1 MYSVMKINQRVSIL
15 LPTVSLLLYALTPF
29 FVFHFFPFSFF
40 ACLCSCFVVL
50 CILIFFQF
58 FFHVSKLLMTDRLD
72 AKQLLLKNY
81 NPFFINS
88 DPFSSRFYPQGNYTF
103 FNFFPFLPVS
113 SSFFLLLPRP
123 SRTIDQIFP
132 FFIVFFSG
140 KGTKWLSC
148 KMKGLIIKY
157 LKKTP
162 KMQVFRGTKTCSCTV
177 KSHGDLH
184 TAMTQWRGQIRL
196 QNGGG

>member
-1 MYSVMKINQRVSIL
+1 MVSIL
-15 LPTVSLLLYALTPF
+15 LPTVSVLLYALTLL

-40 ACLCSCFVVL
+40 ACLFSCFVYL
-50 CILIFFQF
+50 YIFSNF
-58 FFHVSKLLMTDRLD
+58 F
-72 AKQLLLKNY
+72 
-81 NPFFINS
+81 
-88 DPFSSRFYPQGNYTF
+88 SRFEIVNDWPTRCQTALTYKITTHFSLKPILSVLVSIHRVIVIF
-103 FNFFPFLPVS
+103 LNFFPFLSVS

-123 SRTIDQIFP
+123 SRMIDQIFP
-132 FFIVFFSG
+132 FFNAFFSG

-157 LKKTP
+157 LQKTP
-162 KMQVFRGTKTCSCTV
+162 KMQVFRGTKTYCTV